1 MTCQIQ
7 WLAPITS
14 PSHRNSGKKNNCSFR
29 MKETLT
35 LVSFSILKH
44 FLCLCILYD
53 QTPCVSVHLT
63 CEITAEIVGDNL
75 YYSILSD

>member
-7 WLAPITS
+7 WLAPITR
-14 PSHRNSGKKNNCSFR
+14 PSHRNSGKKKCSFR

-35 LVSFSILKH
+35 LVSFSILNN
-44 FLCLCILYD
+44 FLCLCIFFTKLHV
-53 QTPCVSVHLT
+53 CVHLT
-63 CEITAEIVGDNL
+63 CEITTEIFGDNL